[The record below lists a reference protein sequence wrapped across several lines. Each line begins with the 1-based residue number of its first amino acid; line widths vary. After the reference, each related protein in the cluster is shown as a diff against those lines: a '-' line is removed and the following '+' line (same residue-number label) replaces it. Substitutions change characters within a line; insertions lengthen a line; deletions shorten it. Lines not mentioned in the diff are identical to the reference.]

1 MPAPHIESALK
12 AEWRLMPGRPP
23 RHPSV
28 HEGRTLQTVG
38 FRTACL
44 RLDKALFPYRLILFV
59 ACAAE

>member
-12 AEWRLMPGRPP
+12 AGMAFDAWPP

-44 RLDKALFPYRLILFV
+44 RFDKALFPYRLILFV